1 MLKNKINRIEIKFQ
15 HNTIVAIKT
24 ASYSYISGP
33 KVGGG
38 SSYHQEYKDLK
49 YFI

>member
-1 MLKNKINRIEIKFQ
+1 MLKNNINRIETKFK

-24 ASYSYISGP
+24 ASYSYVSGP

-38 SSYHQEYKDLK
+38 SS
-49 YFI
+49 